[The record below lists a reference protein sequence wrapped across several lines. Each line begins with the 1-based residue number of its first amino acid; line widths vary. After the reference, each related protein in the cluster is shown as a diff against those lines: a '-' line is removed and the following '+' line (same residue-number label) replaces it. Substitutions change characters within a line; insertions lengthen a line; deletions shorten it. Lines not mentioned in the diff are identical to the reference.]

1 MTRINE
7 RSWCEQFIRL
17 RRFIFSKATINIF
30 DLASKWNNTSKIYI
44 YIILS
49 KYFFRWSI
57 YFRPPFSSSI
67 CHSLPPRFFP
77 RLSFVSPFASISR
90 LLSVFFR
97 QFFENCIYIISQHRK
112 FRWFENGIIKR
123 ANRPRLNEFFSR
135 VHKRDF
141 SSLESSSAKWQYL
154 LFIIIINF
162 YPRISNYSPLTTR
175 WSSLNNNNVY
185 IFFSFIDFS
194 FVSITLWKQISRS
207 LEFSKP
213 PPLSC
218 AKIIY

>member
-1 MTRINE
+1 MRDRDANNLSDYVDSSFPKQRLIYSTWHQNGITRRKN
-7 RSWCEQFIRL
+7 
-17 RRFIFSKATINIF
+17 
-30 DLASKWNNTSKIYI
+30 IYI

-97 QFFENCIYIISQHRK
+97 QFFENCIYIISRHRK

-185 IFFSFIDFS
+185 IFFIDFS
-194 FVSITLWKQISRS
+194 FVLQHFGNKFRG
-207 LEFSKP
+207 
-213 PPLSC
+213 PLNFPNLPLFR
-218 AKIIY
+218 ARK

>member
-97 QFFENCIYIISQHRK
+97 QFFENCIYIISRHRK

-185 IFFSFIDFS
+185 IFFIDFS
-194 FVSITLWKQISRS
+194 FVLQHFGNKFRG
-207 LEFSKP
+207 
-213 PPLSC
+213 PLNFPNLPLFR
-218 AKIIY
+218 ARK